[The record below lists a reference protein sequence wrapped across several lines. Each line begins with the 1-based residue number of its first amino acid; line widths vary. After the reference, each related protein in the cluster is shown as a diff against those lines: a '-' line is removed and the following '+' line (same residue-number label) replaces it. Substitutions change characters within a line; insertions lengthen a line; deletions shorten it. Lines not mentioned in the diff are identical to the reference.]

1 MASSTNQHNWI
12 RWFPCSHDLQRVPPF
27 QVISL
32 SSLFTFFFRFQKT
45 LRHVEFALNP
55 KMVCLFCISH
65 DFGLDMKV
73 FSVSF
78 SMVFEVAFM
87 GAKKICPVLL
97 VVRWQVFFQARPLA
111 LAWPTLLHQR
121 QGKTWLIDC
130 NFLGRRDC

>member
-1 MASSTNQHNWI
+1 MRLQLNIIFNHILSKTSEENPIDLDYKEHSTTFLNYFFKRLLKSSMASSTNQHNWI

-32 SSLFTFFFRFQKT
+32 SSLFIFFFRFQKT

-73 FSVSF
+73 FF
-78 SMVFEVAFM
+78 CQLFHGF
-87 GAKKICPVLL
+87 
-97 VVRWQVFFQARPLA
+97 
-111 LAWPTLLHQR
+111 
-121 QGKTWLIDC
+121 
-130 NFLGRRDC
+130 